1 MNILIATEEALSKT
15 QVSTEVTCSEKTPY
29 ESNSS
34 NSLLM
39 AEVSYQNIMNQNNT
53 RMLVPAAGSEKF
65 SSIRSTENK
74 SKALSYVLK
83 KVFNN
88 ILLTYSKLQQMYQK
102 LEQSPK
108 KKFGPCI
115 MEWLETIR

>member
-1 MNILIATEEALSKT
+1 
-15 QVSTEVTCSEKTPY
+15 
-29 ESNSS
+29 
-34 NSLLM
+34 M

-65 SSIRSTENK
+65 SSTRSTENK
-74 SKALSYVLK
+74 SKTLSYFLK
-83 KVFNN
+83 KYLNY
-88 ILLTYSKLQQMYQK
+88 LLIYSKLQQMYQK
-102 LEQSPK
+102 LEQNPK